1 MRYAVLADLHANR
14 QAIEACLLH
23 AGGQH
28 YDRLVLLGDI
38 VGYGGDPLWA
48 AEFAQ
53 GAVAQGA
60 LAVLGNH
67 DEAVAT
73 GRSAGMTGDAAAA
86 VAWHRSVLPPASL
99 AFLGALPREAMAEE
113 IRLLHADP
121 AAPDSWNY
129 VTDAEAARA
138 GLDASPHW
146 LTLCGHVHAPRLYG
160 LTATDKLAAL
170 RPTPGQAVPLL
181 RARRWL
187 AVMGSVGQPRD
198 GDPSACYAI
207 LDSGRAE
214 CTWHRVPYEVEAAAA
229 RIRAAGLPERLAARL
244 SEGR

>member
-1 MRYAVLADLHANR
+1 MRYAVLADIHANR
-14 QAIEACLLH
+14 EACEACLAH
-23 AGGQH
+23 AAGHGH
-28 YDRLVLLGDI
+28 DRLVLLGDM

-53 GAVAQGA
+53 AAVAAGA
-60 LAVLGNH
+60 IAVLGNH

-73 GRSAGMTGDAAAA
+73 GRTGGMSGDAATAA
-86 VAWHRSVLPPASL
+86 AWHRSVLPPASL
-99 AFLGALPREAMAEE
+99 AFLGALPREAEAEG

-121 AAPDSWNY
+121 AAPESWNY
-129 VTDAEAARA
+129 VTDPEAARA
-138 GLDASPHW
+138 GLDASPFW

-170 RPTPGQAVPLL
+170 RPVPGQAVPLL

-207 LDSGRAE
+207 LDSERGE
-214 CTWHRVPYEVEAAAA
+214 CVWHRVPYDIEAAAA